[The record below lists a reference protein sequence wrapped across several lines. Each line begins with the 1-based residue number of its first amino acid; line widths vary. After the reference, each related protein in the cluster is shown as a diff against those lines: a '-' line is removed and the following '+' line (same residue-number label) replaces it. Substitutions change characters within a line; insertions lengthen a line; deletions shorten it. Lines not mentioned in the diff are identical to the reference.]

1 MQQSGY
7 RALRHVLFRLDPE
20 IAHNISLYLLAVAP
34 KLKPVRRWLNHLFDY
49 NNPRLVTSVFGL
61 RFVNPVGIA
70 AGYDKNAIAVDGLG
84 ILGAGHVE
92 VGTITPSS
100 QYGNQR
106 PRIFRLSEDSA
117 LINRMGFPNHGM
129 ETVAPR
135 LAKPRSIRLGLNIGK
150 GSDTALEQSVSD
162 YTKMIAGLQH
172 LVDYLVV
179 NISSPN
185 TPGLRA
191 LQGHELLDRFLLPV
205 MELHTEVCPDRPLL
219 VKISPDITISDLD
232 NLLDI
237 VVRHG
242 VSGLI
247 ATNSSLNRGGLS
259 DPRHIEKG
267 GLSGRPLHDRSNNII
282 RHIYRQT
289 GGQLPIIGVGGIDNA
304 RAALDKIRS
313 GASLIQV
320 YTGLV
325 YRGPVLIRQI
335 KLGIANELE
344 NLGVD
349 SVGDIVGVST

>member
-1 MQQSGY
+1 MKQSGY

-20 IAHNISLYLLAVAP
+20 IAHNISLYLLSVAP

-162 YTKMIAGLQH
+162 YTKMIDRLQH

-191 LQGHELLDRFLLPV
+191 LQGHELLEGFLLPV
-205 MELHTEVCPDRPLL
+205 MELHAEVCPDRPLL

-259 DPRHIEKG
+259 YPRHIEKG

-289 GGQLPIIGVGGIDNA
+289 GGQLPIIGVGGIDSS

-313 GASLIQV
+313 GASLVQV

-325 YRGPVLIRQI
+325 YRGPGLIRQI

-349 SVGDIVGVST
+349 SVGDIVGVSI

>member
-1 MQQSGY
+1 M
-7 RALRHVLFRLDPE
+7 
-20 IAHNISLYLLAVAP
+20 
-34 KLKPVRRWLNHLFDY
+34 
-49 NNPRLVTSVFGL
+49 
-61 RFVNPVGIA
+61 
-70 AGYDKNAIAVDGLG
+70 
-84 ILGAGHVE
+84 
-92 VGTITPSS
+92 GTITPSS

-150 GSDTALEQSVSD
+150 GSDTALEQSVFD

-325 YRGPVLIRQI
+325 YRGPGLIRQI

>member
-1 MQQSGY
+1 MCI
-7 RALRHVLFRLDPE
+7 R
-20 IAHNISLYLLAVAP
+20 
-34 KLKPVRRWLNHLFDY
+34 
-49 NNPRLVTSVFGL
+49 
-61 RFVNPVGIA
+61 
-70 AGYDKNAIAVDGLG
+70 
-84 ILGAGHVE
+84 
-92 VGTITPSS
+92 
-100 QYGNQR
+100 
-106 PRIFRLSEDSA
+106 DS
-117 LINRMGFPNHGM
+117 
-129 ETVAPR
+129 
-135 LAKPRSIRLGLNIGK
+135 
-150 GSDTALEQSVSD
+150 
-162 YTKMIAGLQH
+162 
-172 LVDYLVV
+172 
-179 NISSPN
+179 
-185 TPGLRA
+185 
-191 LQGHELLDRFLLPV
+191 
-205 MELHTEVCPDRPLL
+205 HTEVCPDRPLL

-325 YRGPVLIRQI
+325 YRGPGLIRQI
-335 KLGIANELE
+335 KRGIVNELE

-349 SVGDIVGVST
+349 SVEDIVGASV